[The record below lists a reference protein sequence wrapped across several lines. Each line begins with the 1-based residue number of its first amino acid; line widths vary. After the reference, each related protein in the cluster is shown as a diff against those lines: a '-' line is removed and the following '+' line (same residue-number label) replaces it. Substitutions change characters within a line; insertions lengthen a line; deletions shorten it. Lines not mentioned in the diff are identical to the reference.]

1 MTTKRLLALLATSA
15 ALVGCGATQSDQ
27 TVMAS
32 AQDALRADPGCG
44 LQVTREGST
53 FEVKPGGGDDT
64 AALQCVLDAA
74 SAAGRH
80 VTVQL
85 AAGTFVTAPLHAID
99 FRGAL
104 RGAGK
109 GKTVLLNPDTPV
121 YVTPVFQPNEPSAK
135 NIWPGML
142 VFLRGDFTVSDLTV
156 RVRGAT
162 PTQGWEVFG
171 MVLPY
176 YAFGIDVEANG
187 GEAHASFE
195 RVAVIGDAITGDPM
209 GIGVN
214 IVNGI
219 FFEGLIGYPT
229 VPPPPTSGSFRVHD
243 CEIRNVASGTP
254 TFNLKHA
261 RVRIEG
267 NTFDTAFD
275 ASEAG
280 DSTDLDF
287 AFVNNRV
294 TAAYSAYTP
303 FDLCLGA
310 PAGCGL
316 TNSRVLIAENR
327 IRAPMG
333 IDLNNGPFQDV
344 RCRIVEN
351 DITYDMF
358 AVHLGPATNHCL
370 VETAGAVLDE
380 GTGNRV
386 VRP

>member
-15 ALVGCGATQSDQ
+15 VLGCGATPSDQ
-27 TVMAS
+27 TVTAS
-32 AQDALRADPGCG
+32 TLDALRGDPGCG
-44 LQVTREGST
+44 RQVTREGST

-74 SAAGRH
+74 SAVGRH
-80 VTVQL
+80 VTIKL

-99 FRGAL
+99 FRGTI

-109 GKTVLLNPDTPV
+109 GKTVLQNPDSPV

-135 NIWPGML
+135 NIWPAMI
-142 VFLRGDFTVSDLTV
+142 VFLRGDFTVSDLTIH
-156 RVRGAT
+156 VRGAV
-162 PTQGWEVFG
+162 PTQGWDLFG
-171 MVLPY
+171 MVFTKY
-176 YAFGIDVEANG
+176 TFGIGVEANG

-195 RVAVIGDAITGDPM
+195 RVAVIGDDDPDDPM
-209 GIGVN
+209 GYGVN
-214 IVNGI
+214 LINGI
-219 FFEGLIGYPT
+219 SFEGLVGFPT
-229 VPPPPTSGSFRVHD
+229 SPPLPTSGSFRVHD
-243 CEIRNVASGTP
+243 CEFRKLISGTP

-261 RVRIEG
+261 KVRIEG
-267 NTFDTAFD
+267 STFDTAFD
-275 ASEAG
+275 ATEAG

-287 AFVNNRV
+287 AFVNNHV

-303 FDLCLGA
+303 FDMCLGA
-310 PAGCGL
+310 PAGCGM
-316 TNSRVLIAENR
+316 TDSRILFAENR
-327 IRAPMG
+327 IHAPMG
-333 IDLNNGPFQDV
+333 IDLSNAPFANV
-344 RCRIVEN
+344 RCRVEDN
-351 DITYDMF
+351 DFTYDLF